1 MLGESRAAAWPR
13 LMTAVI
19 VALLATTA
27 SILLFFNGAD
37 TPGSAVAK
45 KKATTPAD
53 VAGIPAP
60 QYVNTPVMVHPAP
73 EPIIIQLNI
82 ERSESV
88 GDYLRDAGLDDAQA
102 QRWAWIFEKTAASNV
117 FERGHSLTL
126 YRDPETGG
134 LRGLKYDLD
143 DHIAVHER
151 SYGDGIIR
159 PSEDL
164 IEYVNRPVAV
174 AFKVGGNFWLAAAH
188 HDVPEP
194 IVRSVQRAFAQ
205 RQPLRGLP
213 RDSSVRLIYQEKVS
227 RDGSSRLPGALKAAQ
242 LEIGHETLSAFAF
255 QDQSGRSHFYDS
267 HGDTLGV
274 QSLRFPLKFISISS
288 RFSYHRWHPILHEY
302 RPHLGVD
309 LTARYGT
316 PVKAIADGRV
326 EAAGWCGE
334 LGRCVRILHEGG
346 MTSIYGH
353 LSRISAGL
361 RPGDEVRM
369 GQVIGHVGSTGLS
382 TGPHLH
388 FAIEKDGRFVNPL
401 TQHLGV
407 HHQVSPRMRALFNQ
421 FKRHYV
427 TLLNDLPKFGGHYS
441 PYRGAARYASQNSGS
456 LPVDGINRHRRRM
469 LMTRTVASS
478 RRVAQH

>member
-1 MLGESRAAAWPR
+1 MA
-13 LMTAVI
+13 
-19 VALLATTA
+19 VALLATAA
-27 SILLFFNGAD
+27 SMLLFFNDAD
-37 TPGSAVAK
+37 TPGSSAK
-45 KKATTPAD
+45 KTVASAD
-53 VAGIPAP
+53 SAGITAP
-60 QYVNTPVMVHPAP
+60 QYVITPVMVHPAP
-73 EPIIIQLNI
+73 EPIIIQLTI
-82 ERSESV
+82 GHSETA
-88 GDYLRDAGLDDAQA
+88 GAYLRDAGLDDAQA
-102 QRWAWIFEKTAASNV
+102 QKWAWNFEEAAASNV

-143 DHIAVHER
+143 DHVAVRER
-151 SYGDGIIR
+151 GYGDGVIR
-159 PSEDL
+159 SSEDL
-164 IEYVNRPVAV
+164 LTYVNRPIAV
-174 AFKVGGNFWLAAAH
+174 AFKVDGNFWRAAER

-194 IVRSVQRAFAQ
+194 VMQSMQRAFAQ
-205 RQPLRGLP
+205 RRPLNGLP
-213 RDSSVRLIYQEKVS
+213 RGCTVRLIYQEEIS
-227 RDGSSRLPGALKAAQ
+227 RDGSSHLPGALTAAQ
-242 LEIGHETLSAFAF
+242 LRIGHQTLSAFAF
-255 QDQSGRSHFYDS
+255 RDQSGRPHLYDS
-267 HGDTLGV
+267 HGNALGA

-309 LTARYGT
+309 LTAHYGT

-334 LGRCVRILHEGG
+334 LGRCVRILHQGG

-388 FAIEKDGRFVNPL
+388 FALEKDGRFVNPL

-407 HHQVSPRMRALFNQ
+407 HHQVSPRMRALFNH
-421 FKRHYV
+421 FKQHYIA
-427 TLLNDLPKFGGHYS
+427 LLNDLPKFGGHYS
-441 PYRGAARYASQNSGS
+441 PDQAATRYASQNSNG
-456 LPVDGINRHRRRM
+456 LPVAGMNQHNRHTGV
-469 LMTRTVASS
+469 TRTIASS
-478 RRVAQH
+478 RKAAGH